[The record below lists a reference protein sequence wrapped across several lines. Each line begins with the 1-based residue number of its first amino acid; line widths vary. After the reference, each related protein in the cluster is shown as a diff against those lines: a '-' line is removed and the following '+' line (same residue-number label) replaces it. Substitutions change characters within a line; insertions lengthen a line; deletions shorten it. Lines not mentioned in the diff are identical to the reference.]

1 MDGLLITAGVV
12 DTGQCDVVA
21 DHLSAEGIDPAT
33 FGPGTGTVD
42 VGDLTTTLDAFDLDG
57 DGIVD
62 SRVVSTDSSGSD
74 AAAIVVVSDFD
85 RDGAADRVTIV
96 ESDGDFAG
104 WECHRDEQG
113 VLVWDRI
120 DSGTL

>member
-62 SRVVSTDSSGSD
+62 SRVVSTDSD